1 MSGVSELD
9 LSGLVLISAVAFAA
23 PLLLG
28 LAPALRLPSVV
39 LEIVAGI
46 TIGPSGFGW
55 VEVDQPIEVLALI
68 GLAFLLFLSDL
79 EIDFE
84 KLRGRQVG
92 LAVIGAMVLPWVSTK
107 ADDPTLSARFGIGQK
122 TLRGLGGPIAAHCN
136 PYHFQMDETPLS
148 LQRPPRACRACQ
160 PDSGRRRRPQHAGRL
175 RRDLD

>member
-55 VEVDQPIEVLALI
+55 VEVDQPI
-68 GLAFLLFLSDL
+68 D
-79 EIDFE
+79 
-84 KLRGRQVG
+84 
-92 LAVIGAMVLPWVSTK
+92 
-107 ADDPTLSARFGIGQK
+107 
-122 TLRGLGGPIAAHCN
+122 
-136 PYHFQMDETPLS
+136 MDE
-148 LQRPPRACRACQ
+148 
-160 PDSGRRRRPQHAGRL
+160 
-175 RRDLD
+175 